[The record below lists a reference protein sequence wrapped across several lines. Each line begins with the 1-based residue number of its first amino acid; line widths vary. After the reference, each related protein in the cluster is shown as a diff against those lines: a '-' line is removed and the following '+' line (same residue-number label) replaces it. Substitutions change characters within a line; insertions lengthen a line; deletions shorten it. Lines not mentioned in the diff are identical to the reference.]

1 MRQKRVLVVDD
12 DFGVRRGIG
21 AVLSAKGYEVD
32 LADTCAAAQEIART
46 RPPDAL
52 LLDQQLPDGTG
63 LELMGALRRGAP
75 GVPAILLT
83 AHGSIELAVQAIKQG
98 AEQFLTKPVD
108 LPALMVLLERALEGQ
123 RSRRRQAADG
133 RRVRMAQPD
142 PFLGSSPAIREL
154 AGDCQTVVGSDAT
167 VLIQGETGTGKGVL
181 ARWLHENGPRR
192 DEAFVDLNCAGFSRE
207 LLESELFGHEAG
219 AFTGA
224 AAAKQGLFEIAH
236 QGSVFLDEIGDLDPQ
251 IQPKLL
257 KVLEER
263 RFRRLGDVRDR
274 HVDMRLIA
282 ATHQDLDRLTR
293 EKKFRE
299 DLFFRVNAF
308 PLRVPP
314 LRERREDIPVL
325 ALTLLD
331 GFAAELGRGPLGI
344 TPEAQ
349 RALLSHGWP
358 GNVRELRNTLERA
371 VLLSAR
377 TTIDVAQLRF
387 GPNAAGAASAP
398 PAALNLREVERRT
411 IERALAETRWQIS
424 DAARLLGI
432 SRTTL
437 YKKIAEYGFAA
448 PESRDAPRPDRA

>member
-1 MRQKRVLVVDD
+1 LRQKRVLVVDD
-12 DFGVRRGIG
+12 DPGVRRGIG
-21 AVLSAKGYEVD
+21 VVLSAKGYQVD
-32 LADTCAAAQEIART
+32 LAETCSAALECARV
-46 RPPDAL
+46 RSPDAL

-63 LELMGALRRGAP
+63 LELMGSLRKIAP

-108 LPALMVLLERALEGQ
+108 MPALLVLLERALEGQ
-123 RSRRRQAADG
+123 RSRRRQLADG
-133 RRVRMAQPD
+133 RRVRLAQPD
-142 PFLGSSPAIREL
+142 PFIGPSAAIRTL
-154 AGDCQTVVGSDAT
+154 AEECRTVVDTDTT
-167 VLIQGETGTGKGVL
+167 VLIEGETGTGKGVL
-181 ARWLHENGPRR
+181 ARWLHENGPRS

-224 AAAKQGLFEIAH
+224 AAAKQGLFEMAH

-263 RFRRLGDVRDR
+263 SFRRLGDVRDR

-282 ATHQDLDRLTR
+282 ATHQDLDLLTR

-299 DLFFRVNAF
+299 DLFFRINAF

-314 LRERREDIPVL
+314 LRERREDIP
-325 ALTLLD
+325 ALTRTLLD
-331 GFAAELGRGPLGI
+331 RFAAELGRGPLEI
-344 TPEAQ
+344 TAEAQ
-349 RALLSHGWP
+349 QALQWHTWP

-377 TTIDVAQLRF
+377 STIDVAQLRF
-387 GPNAAGAASAP
+387 GPHAGTAA
-398 PAALNLREVERRT
+398 AALAATTLNLQELERRT
-411 IERALAETRWQIS
+411 IERALLEARWQIS

-437 YKKIAEYGFAA
+437 YKKVSEYGFKA
-448 PESRDAPRPDRA
+448 PGSREA